1 MQKKRRE
8 NAIIKYSLKPE
19 KAWGERGEKRKKQVQ
34 QAENSFNMVHFTPNI
49 SIITL
54 NVNVLNTTIKSQRLS
69 E

>member
-1 MQKKRRE
+1 MRGRGRE
-8 NAIIKYSLKPE
+8 K
-19 KAWGERGEKRKKQVQ
+19 KKQVQ